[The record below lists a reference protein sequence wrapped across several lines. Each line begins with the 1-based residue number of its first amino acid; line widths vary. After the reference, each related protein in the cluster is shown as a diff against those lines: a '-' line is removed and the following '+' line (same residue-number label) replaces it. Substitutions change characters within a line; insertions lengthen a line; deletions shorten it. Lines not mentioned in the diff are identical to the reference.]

1 MPTPVLP
8 SHAIS
13 QMSGN
18 AIARMNN
25 SENSPFEKFTVLYY
39 GEADGDEIVA
49 LLKEVDRDT
58 WVEDVRF
65 SDDVFT
71 YEEISET
78 DDQVVLY
85 DASRDRTLTIDWVGP
100 SYDVTVSDGSGE
112 ITYDLIDYNHS
123 LIPYTI

>member
-1 MPTPVLP
+1 MPTPLFP

-13 QMSGN
+13 HMSGN
-18 AIARMNN
+18 ALARMNN
-25 SENSPFEKFTVLYY
+25 SEHSPFEKFSILYY

-49 LLKEVDRDT
+49 LLKEVAPDI

-71 YEEISET
+71 YQEISET
-78 DDQVVLY
+78 PDQVVLY
-85 DASRDRTLTIDWVGP
+85 DASRERTLTIDWTTF
-100 SYDVTVSDGSGE
+100 DVTVSDGSGE
-112 ITYDLIDYNHS
+112 ITYDLIDYDHS